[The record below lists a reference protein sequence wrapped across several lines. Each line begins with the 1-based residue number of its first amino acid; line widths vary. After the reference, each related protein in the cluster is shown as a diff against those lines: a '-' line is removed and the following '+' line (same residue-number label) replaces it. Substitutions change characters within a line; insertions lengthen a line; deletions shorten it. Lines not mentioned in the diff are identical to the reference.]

1 MIARTWHGSATLA
14 KADAYRSHFIT
25 KVVPHLK
32 DIAGHQGA
40 YLLQREVDGRVE
52 FLAVT
57 LWDSIETIKTFSGP
71 DPGRATIEPEGRAA
85 LLSFDEYARNYE
97 VAYSTDYGTVE
108 KCRVAENAHV
118 PR

>member
-1 MIARTWHGSATLA
+1 MIARMWHGTATLA

-25 KVVPHLK
+25 KVAPHLK

-40 YLLQREVDGRVE
+40 YLLQHQVDGRVE

-71 DPGRATIEPEGRAA
+71 DPGRATVEPEGRAA
-85 LLSFDEYARNYE
+85 LLSFDEFARNYE
-97 VAYSTDYGTVE
+97 MAYSNV
-108 KCRVAENAHV
+108 
-118 PR
+118 

>member
-1 MIARTWHGSATLA
+1 
-14 KADAYRSHFIT
+14 
-25 KVVPHLK
+25 
-32 DIAGHQGA
+32 
-40 YLLQREVDGRVE
+40 VE

-97 VAYSTDYGTVE
+97 VGIQQRLTGAAPKKLIRRDMSGL
-108 KCRVAENAHV
+108 
-118 PR
+118 